1 MGSLLSGI
9 GLAEGIIL
17 ECKEGHRFHFL
28 WSFLLLFYVCRQVS
42 TAHDSVLRYNSSYP
56 NLEHAEKGL
65 EPELIFDEY
74 EITANEDM
82 LNSAVTHKTKPG

>member
-1 MGSLLSGI
+1 MGNSKQQVFNI
-9 GLAEGIIL
+9 GFII
-17 ECKEGHRFHFL
+17 
-28 WSFLLLFYVCRQVS
+28 VCRY
-42 TAHDSVLRYNSSYP
+42 HDK
-56 NLEHAEKGL
+56 AEKGL